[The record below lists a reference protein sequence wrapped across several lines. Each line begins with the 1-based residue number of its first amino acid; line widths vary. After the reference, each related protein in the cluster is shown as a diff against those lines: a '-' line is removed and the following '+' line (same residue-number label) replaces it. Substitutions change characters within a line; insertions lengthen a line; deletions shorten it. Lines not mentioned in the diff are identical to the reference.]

1 MLKLMVTF
9 RDMVNGQ
16 LAQWQ
21 QNHVIDTFFFFNHF
35 QNPPSLGATSPCLA
49 LKSVGMSVT
58 GGLVHLTDLRCTV
71 FQS

>member
-21 QNHVIDTFFFFNHF
+21 QNHVMDTFFF
-35 QNPPSLGATSPCLA
+35 
-49 LKSVGMSVT
+49 
-58 GGLVHLTDLRCTV
+58 
-71 FQS
+71 